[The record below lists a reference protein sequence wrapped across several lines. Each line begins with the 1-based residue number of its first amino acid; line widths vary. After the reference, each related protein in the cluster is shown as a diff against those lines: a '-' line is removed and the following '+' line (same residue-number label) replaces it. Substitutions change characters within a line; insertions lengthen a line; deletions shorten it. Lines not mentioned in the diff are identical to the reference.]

1 MAAQIITDCGNF
13 TLDFKQHGFCAHKGH
28 FCYLFLNFFYYT
40 HIESSNQQNFLCVLR
55 AQNIFSVLSVRKSV
69 SARFGPRNRWGFLI
83 GYFWLHQLQFV
94 CDLLSCGP
102 HSLTAANDFS
112 KAMSLNNDKTLEN
125 VTDFVFYFPYKS
137 RGSKKGKHSF
147 SI

>member
-1 MAAQIITDCGNF
+1 MLISMHSILGWASFCMNYCINVAWHGGNQPVALLRCNESPGCF
-13 TLDFKQHGFCAHKGH
+13 DSSLQVICIFESGVSHLPLDNT
-28 FCYLFLNFFYYT
+28 Y
-40 HIESSNQQNFLCVLR
+40 R
-55 AQNIFSVLSVRKSV
+55 FSMVFRS
-69 SARFGPRNRWGFLI
+69 GGFLI

-112 KAMSLNNDKTLEN
+112 KAMSLNNDKILEN